1 MAENTLGKLRNLT
14 SLYLTYQGKVLL
26 LFRQGSRV
34 VNQVW
39 VSSAGGHFEENELND
54 ARACCL
60 RELQEELGISE
71 DALIDLRLRYIT
83 LYRTPKELR
92 QNYYFFAELREIGEY
107 PSNEGETKWF
117 PLEEIPSLKMAFTSK
132 QVTNHYLREGRFS
145 EKLYAGIS
153 TGEQMEFIEL
163 TEFES

>member
-1 MAENTLGKLRNLT
+1 MVEKSLGKLRNLA
-14 SLYLTYQGKVLL
+14 SLYLTHQGKVLL

-60 RELQEELGISE
+60 RELQEELGITE
-71 DALIDLRLRYIT
+71 DALLHLRLRYVT
-83 LYRTPKELR
+83 LYRTPTELR
-92 QNYYFFAELREIGEY
+92 QNYYFFAELKEKKEY

-117 PLEEIPSLKMAFTSK
+117 RLEDMPPLPMAFTSK
-132 QVTNHYLREGRFS
+132 EVTNHYLWEGRFNN
-145 EKLYAGIS
+145 KLYAGIS
-153 TGEQMEFIEL
+153 TNGQMEFIEL
-163 TEFES
+163 TEFE